1 MTAVGEWR
9 ATYAPG
15 DWLVLCGPT
24 SVVVLEPPGAGWTAL
39 TAALWDE
46 VLAAASLVEL
56 AARLAA
62 YGLDSMPS
70 FGALFWT
77 GEGMHSLVRG
87 RVRVVDPATGQV
99 VADGEGVQTW
109 RESGLAGLTTA
120 RLEAGERGEPDDD
133 VLLLP
138 LVVGAV
144 RASSVLLDARAEARV
159 DSPQTAVPAAAGPE
173 EEESAPALEP
183 TLSDPGEPSLELPTT
198 EAMPVPAPLAGP
210 KGEQADDEDTL
221 PDATEPLGEESE
233 DEESG
238 TQLVP
243 STPEEEPGPA
253 APTGPTVLAVLCPYG
268 HPNPP
273 GTARCSDCGVRVRDE
288 ELRPVPQPALATLR
302 VSDGTQVVLDRLV
315 RVGRA
320 PVARGDV
327 PSGLLTVPSPSHD
340 ISRTHLE
347 IAPEGWQVLVRD
359 LNSTNGTILVSP
371 DGSSRRPLPP
381 GEAVPVALG
390 SVLEL
395 ADGIS
400 VLLDVLP

>member
-1 MTAVGEWR
+1 MTAVGKWR

-39 TAALWDE
+39 AEALWDE

-87 RVRVVDPATGQV
+87 RVRLVDPDTGEV
-99 VADGEGVQTW
+99 VADGAGVQTW
-109 RESGLAGLTTA
+109 REAGLAGLTTA
-120 RLEAGERGEPDDD
+120 RLEAGEQAEPDDD
-133 VLLLP
+133 ELLLP

-159 DSPQTAVPAAAGPE
+159 DSPQIPVPATREDVAGPAGTAE
-173 EEESAPALEP
+173 
-183 TLSDPGEPSLELPTT
+183 DPGEPSLDLPTT
-198 EAMPVPAPLAGP
+198 EALPVPLPAAAAADEP
-210 KGEQADDEDTL
+210 ADDEDTL
-221 PDATEPLGEESE
+221 PDPATVPSG

-238 TQLVP
+238 TRLVA
-243 STPEEEPGPA
+243 SVPEEEPPA
-253 APTGPTVLAVLCPYG
+253 PVPTGPTVLAVLCPYG

-273 GTARCSDCGVRVRDE
+273 GTTRCSDCGVRVRDDRP
-288 ELRPVPQPALATLR
+288 RPVPQPSVATLR
-302 VSDGTQVVLDRLV
+302 VSDGTQVALDRLV

-327 PSGLLTVPSPSHD
+327 ASGLLTVPSPSHD

-347 IAPEGWQVLVRD
+347 IAPEGWRVVVRD

-381 GEAVPVALG
+381 GEPVPVALG

-400 VLLDVLP
+400 VLLDVPQ